1 MPDMIKTEIVI
12 KLDEAD
18 CRLRDRIVSKKQTE
32 ATLLKQKHTFPLGDS
47 KDPKYVGFTGEIAFA
62 KWLHVPYEYKPYQK
76 GDADVMG
83 YQIKT
88 TQRANGCLIK
98 KAESPNG
105 IYVFGIANEAL
116 NEVTFKGWILS
127 EEIHQ
132 ECYWRT
138 DVPNAAYFVPQ
149 SELWSM
155 SELTSTTELA
165 AFHGWL

>member
-12 KLDEAD
+12 KLDDAD
-18 CRLRDRIVSKKQTE
+18 CRLRDSIVSKKQTE
-32 ATLLKQKHTFPLGDS
+32 TKLLKQNHTFPVTDG
-47 KDPKYVGFTGEIAFA
+47 KDPKYVGYTGEIAFA
-62 KWLHVPYEYKPYQK
+62 KWLHVPYTYKPYDK
-76 GDADVMG
+76 LDADVMG

-88 TQRANGCLIK
+88 TQRASGCLIK
-98 KAESPNG
+98 QAHMPRG
-105 IYVFGIANEAL
+105 VYVFGTVNDAL
-116 NEVTFKGWILS
+116 DTVTFKGWILS

-132 ECYWRT
+132 ECYWRS
-138 DVPNAAYFVPQ
+138 DVPKPAYFVPQ

>member
-1 MPDMIKTEIVI
+1 MIKKIVI
-12 KLDEAD
+12 KLDAAD
-18 CRLRDRIVSKKQTE
+18 CRLRDSIVSKKQTE
-32 ATLLKQKHTFPLGDS
+32 TKLLKQHHTFPVTDG
-47 KDPKYVGFTGEIAFA
+47 KDPKYVGYTGEIAFS
-62 KWLHVPYEYKPYQK
+62 KWLHVPYTYKPYEK

-88 TQRANGCLIK
+88 TQRADGCLIK
-98 KAESPNG
+98 QLHMPSG
-105 IYVFGIANEAL
+105 VYVFGTVNDAL
-116 NEVTFKGWILS
+116 DTVTFKGWILS

-138 DVPNAAYFVPQ
+138 DVPKPAYFVPQ

-155 SELTSTTELA
+155 SELTSTKELA